1 MVSQC
6 VAQQRH
12 APDPRHEPSHVQSAG
27 RRAGDARRWAALST
41 YPPEQLAGG
50 VMGTRYIADFPD
62 ATPARSV
69 AQFSNDRA
77 RLFHAITRLIEH
89 LVQTSSGLDADQG
102 DDAYH
107 LDVTQYVA
115 FFERFWDEGWLS
127 DQQTSFVAGWTPW
140 AAGIYENITLE
151 SVRWI
156 DRHGYELQSQRYVL
170 DEPALE
176 DMLSTRQHATDRPV
190 RRPKANSR
198 NITV

>member
-1 MVSQC
+1 
-6 VAQQRH
+6 
-12 APDPRHEPSHVQSAG
+12 
-27 RRAGDARRWAALST
+27 
-41 YPPEQLAGG
+41 
-50 VMGTRYIADFPD
+50 MGTLYIAGFPD

-77 RLFHAITRLIEH
+77 RLFHAITRLIEQ

-102 DDAYH
+102 DDTYH

-127 DQQTSFVAGWTPW
+127 DHQTSFVAGWTPW
-140 AAGIYENITLE
+140 AAGIYENVTLL

-156 DRHGYELQSQRYVL
+156 DRQGYELQTQRYGL
-170 DEPALE
+170 DEPDLE
-176 DMLSTRQHATDRPV
+176 DVLSTRQQVADRPV
-190 RRPKANSR
+190 RRPKCNRR